1 MRKILSAVLAVLI
14 GNIAIGDLTQA
25 DLAQAQDA
33 FPNRAVRI
41 VIPYPAGGGTDTIG
55 RLVADQLSRKWGQ
68 PVVVENLGG
77 AAGNTGAA
85 QVFRAAPD
93 GYTMMI
99 ASPGPIA
106 TNNFL
111 YKDMPFDPAR
121 WTSIALLAT
130 GPYVL
135 VMRKNFEGAT
145 VKDLVERAKATPG
158 KITAATPGVGSVGHL
173 ATVQLEMLGGIKT
186 TLVPYRGLS
195 PAVNDLIAGHVD
207 LMFDT
212 PTTSLPL
219 HREGRVKMIATGTT
233 ERVSEFPEVPTIA
246 ETLPGYRSVTWY
258 AMTAPPNMPAAL
270 ADRINRDVNEILARK
285 DVAERVRGIQMS
297 PVTWPR
303 DAAAKF
309 FGEESELWG
318 RVIKAANITPQ

>member
-1 MRKILSAVLAVLI
+1 MRARRVLSSVLTMLI
-14 GNIAIGDLTQA
+14 GVMAISA
-25 DLAQAQDA
+25 MAQAQDA
-33 FPNRAVRI
+33 FPSRTVRI

-68 PVVVENLGG
+68 PVVVENVGG
-77 AAGNTGAA
+77 AAGNVGAA

-106 TNNFL
+106 TNSFL
-111 YKDMPFDPAR
+111 YKEMPFDPAR

-135 VMRKNFEGAT
+135 VLRKSFEGET
-145 VKDLVERAKATPG
+145 IKDLVARAKAAPG

-173 ATVQLEMLGGIKT
+173 ATVQLEMLAGIKT

-195 PAVNDLIAGHVD
+195 LAVNDLIAGHVD

-233 ERVSEFPEVPTIA
+233 ERVDEFPEVPTIA

-258 AMTAPPNMPAAL
+258 AMTAPPGMAPAL
-270 ADRINRDVNEILARK
+270 ADRINRDVNEILGRK

-297 PVTWPR
+297 PVTSSR

-309 FGEESELWG
+309 FNEETQLWG
-318 RVIKAANITPQ
+318 RVIKQANITPQ

>member
-1 MRKILSAVLAVLI
+1 MRTNSVLGAALVLLFS
-14 GNIAIGDLTQA
+14 GAAIGDMA
-25 DLAQAQDA
+25 VAQDA
-33 FPNRAVRI
+33 YPSRAVRI

-68 PVVVENLGG
+68 PVVVENIGG

-85 QVFRAAPD
+85 QVFKAAPD
-93 GYTMMI
+93 GYSMLI

-106 TNNFL
+106 TNGFL
-111 YKDMPFDPAR
+111 YKDMPFNPAR

-135 VMRKNFEGAT
+135 VVRKNFEGST
-145 VKDLVERAKATPG
+145 VKDLIARAKAAPG

-186 TLVPYRGLS
+186 TLIPYRGLS

-219 HREGRVKMIATGTT
+219 HRDGRVKMIATGTSQ
-233 ERVSEFPEVPTIA
+233 RVAEFPDIPTIA

-258 AMTAPPNMPAAL
+258 AMTAPPGMAPAL
-270 ADRINRDVNEILARK
+270 ADRINRDVNEILGRK
-285 DVAERVRGIQMS
+285 EVVERVRGIQMS
-297 PVTWPR
+297 PVTWSR
-303 DAAAKF
+303 AAAAKF
-309 FGEESELWG
+309 FGEETQLWG
-318 RVIKAANITPQ
+318 RVIKQANIQPQ

>member
-1 MRKILSAVLAVLI
+1 MRARRVLSSVLTMLI
-14 GNIAIGDLTQA
+14 GVMAVSA
-25 DLAQAQDA
+25 MAQAQDA
-33 FPNRAVRI
+33 FPSRTVRI

-68 PVVVENLGG
+68 PVVVENVGG
-77 AAGNTGAA
+77 AAGNVGAA

-106 TNNFL
+106 TNSFL

-135 VMRKNFEGAT
+135 VLRKSFEGET
-145 VKDLVERAKATPG
+145 IKDLVARTKAAPG

-173 ATVQLEMLGGIKT
+173 ATVQLEMLAGIKT

-195 PAVNDLIAGHVD
+195 LAVNDLIAGHVD

-233 ERVSEFPEVPTIA
+233 ERVDEFPEVPTIA

-258 AMTAPPNMPAAL
+258 AMTAPPGMAPAL
-270 ADRINRDVNEILARK
+270 ADRINRDVNEILGRK

-297 PVTWPR
+297 PVTSSR

-309 FGEESELWG
+309 FNEETQLWG
-318 RVIKAANITPQ
+318 RVIKQANITPQ

>member
-1 MRKILSAVLAVLI
+1 MQAGRCLTAGLAMWLA
-14 GNIAIGDLTQA
+14 GCAIAQEA
-25 DLAQAQDA
+25 DAQDT

-68 PVVVENLGG
+68 PVVVENIGG

-85 QVFRAAPD
+85 QVFKAATD

-106 TNNFL
+106 TNAFL

-135 VMRKNFEGAT
+135 VLRKNFEGAT
-145 VKDLVERAKATPG
+145 VKDLIARAKAAPG
-158 KITAATPGVGSVGHL
+158 KVTAATPGVGSVGHL
-173 ATVQLEMLGGIKT
+173 ATVQLEMLGGITT

-195 PAVNDLIAGHVD
+195 PAVNDIIAGHVD

-212 PTTSLPL
+212 PTTALPL
-219 HREGRVKMIATGTT
+219 HREGRVKIVATGTA
-233 ERVSEFPEVPTIA
+233 ERVGEFPEIPTVA
-246 ETLPGYRSVTWY
+246 ETLPGYRAVTWY
-258 AMTAPPNMPAAL
+258 AMTAPPGMPAAL
-270 ADRINRDVNEILARK
+270 ADRINRDVNEILGRK
-285 DVAERVRGIQMS
+285 DVAERVRGIQMN
-297 PVTWPR
+297 PVTWSR
-303 DAAAKF
+303 DAVAKF
-309 FGEESELWG
+309 FGEETQLWG
-318 RVIKAANITPQ
+318 RVIKQANIQPQ

>member
-1 MRKILSAVLAVLI
+1 MRKLLSAVLAALSAT
-14 GNIAIGDLTQA
+14 IAAAGIAT
-25 DLAQAQDA
+25 AQET
-33 FPNRAVRI
+33 FPNRTVRI
-41 VIPYPAGGGTDTIG
+41 VIPYPAGGGTDTVG
-55 RLVADQLSRKWGQ
+55 RLVADQLSRKWSQ
-68 PVVVENLGG
+68 PVVVENVGG

-93 GYTMMI
+93 GYTLMI

-106 TNNFL
+106 TNHFL

-135 VMRKNFEGAT
+135 VMRKSFEGAT
-145 VKDLVERAKATPG
+145 VKDLIARAKAAPG

-173 ATVQLEMLGGIKT
+173 ATVQLEMLAGIKT

-219 HREGRVKMIATGTT
+219 HREGRVKMIATGTS
-233 ERVSEFPEVPTIA
+233 ERVSEFPDVPTIA

-258 AMTAPPNMPAAL
+258 AMTAPPGMAPAL

-285 DVAERVRGIQMS
+285 DVADRVRGIQMS
-297 PVTWPR
+297 PVTRPR

-309 FGEESELWG
+309 FGEETQLWG

>member
-1 MRKILSAVLAVLI
+1 MRANRSLGPALAALF
-14 GNIAIGDLTQA
+14 GCIAIGSM
-25 DLAQAQDA
+25 AQARDTY
-33 FPNRAVRI
+33 PNRTVRV

-68 PVVVENLGG
+68 PVVVENAGG
-77 AAGNTGAA
+77 AAGNVGAA

-93 GYTMMI
+93 GYTLMI

-106 TNNFL
+106 TNSFL

-135 VMRKNFEGAT
+135 VVRKSFEGAT
-145 VKDLVERAKATPG
+145 VKELVAHAKAAPG

-173 ATVQLEMLGGIKT
+173 ATVQLEMLAGIKT

-195 PAVNDLIAGHVD
+195 LAVNDLIAGHVD

-212 PTTSLPL
+212 PTTSLAL

-258 AMTAPPNMPAAL
+258 AMTAPPGMSAAL
-270 ADRINRDVNEILARK
+270 ADRINRDVNEILGRK
-285 DVAERVRGIQMS
+285 DVVERVHGIQMS
-297 PVTWPR
+297 PVTWSR
-303 DAAAKF
+303 DAATKF
-309 FGEESELWG
+309 FGEETQLWG
-318 RVIKAANITPQ
+318 RVIKQANIPPQ

>member
-1 MRKILSAVLAVLI
+1 MRKILSAALAVLF
-14 GNIAIGDLTQA
+14 GNIAIGDLTPA

-77 AAGNTGAA
+77 AAGNVGAA

-93 GYTMMI
+93 GHTMMI

-106 TNNFL
+106 TNSFL

-135 VMRKNFEGAT
+135 VMRKNFDGGT
-145 VKDLVERAKATPG
+145 VKDLIERAKAAPG
-158 KITAATPGVGSVGHL
+158 KITAATPGIG
-173 ATVQLEMLGGIKT
+173 
-186 TLVPYRGLS
+186 
-195 PAVNDLIAGHVD
+195 
-207 LMFDT
+207 
-212 PTTSLPL
+212 
-219 HREGRVKMIATGTT
+219 
-233 ERVSEFPEVPTIA
+233 
-246 ETLPGYRSVTWY
+246 
-258 AMTAPPNMPAAL
+258 
-270 ADRINRDVNEILARK
+270 
-285 DVAERVRGIQMS
+285 
-297 PVTWPR
+297 
-303 DAAAKF
+303 
-309 FGEESELWG
+309 
-318 RVIKAANITPQ
+318 

>member
-1 MRKILSAVLAVLI
+1 MRARRVLSSVLTMLI
-14 GNIAIGDLTQA
+14 GVMAVSTM
-25 DLAQAQDA
+25 AQTQDA
-33 FPNRAVRI
+33 FPSRTVRI

-68 PVVVENLGG
+68 PVVVENVGG
-77 AAGNTGAA
+77 AAGNVGAA

-106 TNNFL
+106 TNSFL

-135 VMRKNFEGAT
+135 VLRKSFEGET
-145 VKDLVERAKATPG
+145 IKDLVARTKAAPG

-173 ATVQLEMLGGIKT
+173 ATVQLEMLAGIKT

-195 PAVNDLIAGHVD
+195 LAVNDLIAGHVD

-233 ERVSEFPEVPTIA
+233 ERVDEFPEVPTIA

-258 AMTAPPNMPAAL
+258 AMTAPPGMAPAL
-270 ADRINRDVNEILARK
+270 ADRINRDVNEILGRK

-297 PVTWPR
+297 PVTSSR

-309 FGEESELWG
+309 FNEETQLWG
-318 RVIKAANITPQ
+318 RVIKQANITPQ

>member
-1 MRKILSAVLAVLI
+1 MRVKRMLGSAVAALI
-14 GNIAIGDLTQA
+14 GVIAIGA
-25 DLAQAQDA
+25 AAPAQDA
-33 FPNRAVRI
+33 FPSRTVRI
-41 VIPYPAGGGTDTIG
+41 LIPYPAGGGTDTIG

-68 PVVVENLGG
+68 PVVVENVGG
-77 AAGNTGAA
+77 AAGNVGAA

-106 TNNFL
+106 TNSFL
-111 YKDMPFDPAR
+111 YKDMPFDPGR
-121 WTSIALLAT
+121 WTSVALLAT

-135 VMRKNFEGAT
+135 VLRKSFEGST
-145 VKDLVERAKATPG
+145 IKELVARAKAAPG

-173 ATVQLEMLGGIKT
+173 ATVQLEMLAGIKT

-195 PAVNDLIAGHVD
+195 LAVNDLIAGHVD

-233 ERVSEFPEVPTIA
+233 ERVDEFPEVPTVA

-258 AMTAPPNMPAAL
+258 AMMAPPGMPAAL
-270 ADRINRDVNEILARK
+270 AERINRDVNDILGRK
-285 DVAERVRGIQMS
+285 DVTERVRGIQMS
-297 PVTWPR
+297 PVTWSR
-303 DAAAKF
+303 EAAAKF
-309 FGEESELWG
+309 FGEETQLWG
-318 RVIKAANITPQ
+318 RVIKQANIPPQ

>member
-1 MRKILSAVLAVLI
+1 MRMSRILGAALAVLFGSI
-14 GNIAIGDLTQA
+14 VIGDLA
-25 DLAQAQDA
+25 RAQDA
-33 FPNRAVRI
+33 FPSRTVRI

-68 PVVVENLGG
+68 PVVVENVGG
-77 AAGNTGAA
+77 AAGNVGAA

-106 TNNFL
+106 TNSFL

-135 VMRKNFEGAT
+135 VLRKNFEGAT
-145 VKDLVERAKATPG
+145 IKDLVERAKAAPG

-173 ATVQLEMLGGIKT
+173 ATVQLEMLAGIKT

-195 PAVNDLIAGHVD
+195 LAVNDLIAGHVD

-219 HREGRVKMIATGTT
+219 HREGRVKMIATGTS
-233 ERVSEFPEVPTIA
+233 ERVSEFPDVPTVA

-258 AMTAPPNMPAAL
+258 AMTAPPGMAPAL
-270 ADRINRDVNEILARK
+270 ADRINRDVNEILGRK

-309 FGEESELWG
+309 FGEETQLWG
-318 RVIKAANITPQ
+318 RVIKQANITPQ

>member
-1 MRKILSAVLAVLI
+1 MRARRVLSSVLTMLI
-14 GNIAIGDLTQA
+14 GVMAVSTM
-25 DLAQAQDA
+25 AQTQDA
-33 FPNRAVRI
+33 FPSRTVRI

-68 PVVVENLGG
+68 PVVVENVGG
-77 AAGNTGAA
+77 AAGNVGAA

-106 TNNFL
+106 TNSFL

-135 VMRKNFEGAT
+135 VLRKSFEGET
-145 VKDLVERAKATPG
+145 IKDLVARAKAAPG

-173 ATVQLEMLGGIKT
+173 ATVQLEMLAGIKT

-195 PAVNDLIAGHVD
+195 LAVNDLIAGHVD

-233 ERVSEFPEVPTIA
+233 ERVDEFPEVPTIA

-258 AMTAPPNMPAAL
+258 AMTAPPGMAPAL
-270 ADRINRDVNEILARK
+270 ADRINRDVNEILGRK

-297 PVTWPR
+297 PVTSSR

-309 FGEESELWG
+309 FNEETQLWG
-318 RVIKAANITPQ
+318 RVIKQANITPQ